1 MKTYCSFL
9 ILFVIFCCVFTTH
22 GQSTYVG
29 STPPDQ
35 VVRKFLSISLT
46 DSIDFIRWKLE
57 IGSGAFK
64 LECQYGLAKAGT
76 PGFTKTNNVIMTGQL
91 TKTGNYYHLQHKDK
105 QILLLEVNANLLHL
119 LDQHKQMLVG
129 NGGYSYALNNTDPV
143 KTNQYK
149 LHAVQSSPRY
159 PLIFEGR
166 TPCQELSVLLGLGK
180 SKACD
185 KLKWYFVFYTD
196 SLTGKPSH
204 YLKAGM
210 GYTKRNMEKGQ
221 WEIITKKNG
230 QIIYQLNPA
239 DKTYTLYLLKGDEN
253 ILFFI
258 DRDGRLLVGNENFS
272 YLLNRKRE
280 VDSLVQK

>member
-1 MKTYCSFL
+1 MKTSCSFL
-9 ILFVIFCCVFTTH
+9 IALVIFCCVFTAQ
-22 GQSTYVG
+22 GKSTYVG

-35 VVRKFLSISLT
+35 VVRKFLNISLT

-57 IGSGAFK
+57 IGSSAFE

-76 PGFTKTNNVIMTGQL
+76 PGFTKDNNLIVTGQL
-91 TKTGNYYHLQHKDK
+91 TKAGDYYHLRHNDK
-105 QILLLEVNANLLHL
+105 QIFLLEINANLLL
-119 LDQHKQMLVG
+119 LLNQQKQMLVG
-129 NGGYSYALNNTDPV
+129 NGGYSYALNNIDPV
-143 KTNQYK
+143 KTDQYK
-149 LHAVQSSPRY
+149 IHAVQSSPSH

-166 TPCQELSVLLGLGK
+166 TPCQELSALLGLGK
-180 SKACD
+180 SEACD

-196 SLTGKPSH
+196 SVTGKPSH

-210 GYTKRNMEKGQ
+210 GYTKQNMEKGQ

-230 QIIYQLNPA
+230 QIIYKLSPA
-239 DKTYTLYLLKGDEN
+239 NKTYTLYLLKGDEN

-258 DRDGRLLVGNENFS
+258 DRDGRPLVGNENFS

-280 VDSLVQK
+280 AGPLLQR